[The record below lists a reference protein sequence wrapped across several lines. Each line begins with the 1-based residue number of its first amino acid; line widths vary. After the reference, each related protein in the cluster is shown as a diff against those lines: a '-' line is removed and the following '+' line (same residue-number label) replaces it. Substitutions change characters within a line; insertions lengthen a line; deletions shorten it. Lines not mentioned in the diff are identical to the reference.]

1 MPGTKRI
8 YLDYNAS
15 TPIAPE
21 VAEAM
26 ACFLPGCSLSGSP
39 LFGDQMVS
47 DHPTDGL
54 MDGSLIDNSLML
66 ERFGNP
72 SSTHWAGVPSRA
84 AVERARGQVACLLGC
99 SPEEIVFTSGGSES
113 NNHALKGA
121 FFSQQ
126 SRGNHIITSQVEHPA
141 ILQPCRFLET
151 LGAKV
156 TYLPVDSTGMVDPDD
171 IRKSITDRTILI
183 SIMHA
188 NNEVGTVQPIAEI
201 SRIVR
206 ERGILFHTDAAQ
218 SVGKIPVKVEELGV
232 DLLSVAGHKFYAPKG
247 VGCLYIRKGVRIES
261 LIHGAGHEG
270 GRRAGTENVLLDVAL
285 GAACESASAWIGMPE
300 TRKLRDRLFE
310 MLQETFA
317 DRVVRNGHATKR
329 LPNTLNVSFVGQSG
343 AEILSRMER
352 VAAATGSACHSGQV
366 KISPVLEAMG
376 VSPQI
381 GTGAIRFSL
390 GRETTREEI
399 TDLVGRLRMVILGK

>member
-26 ACFLPGCSLSGSP
+26 ACFLPRCSLIGSP
-39 LFGDQMVS
+39 LYGGPM
-47 DHPTDGL
+47 TDGL
-54 MDGSLIDNSLML
+54 MDGRLMM
-66 ERFGNP
+66 EGFGNP
-72 SSTHWAGVPSRA
+72 SSSHWAGVPARA
-84 AVERARGQVACLLGC
+84 AVERARGQVSSLLGC

-121 FFSQQ
+121 FFSLQ
-126 SRGNHIITSQVEHPA
+126 SQGNHIITSKVEHPA

-151 LGAKV
+151 LGAEV
-156 TYLPVDSTGMVDPDD
+156 TYVPVDSTGMVNPDD
-171 IRKSITDRTILI
+171 VRKSITDKTILI

-188 NNEVGTVQPIAEI
+188 NNEVGTVQPIPEI
-201 SRIVR
+201 SRITH

-218 SVGKIPVKVEELGV
+218 SVGKIPAKVEELGV

-285 GAACESASAWIGMPE
+285 GTACELASAWIGMPE
-300 TRKLRDRLFE
+300 TLKLRDLLLE

-317 DRVVRNGHATKR
+317 DRVVLNGHATKR

-343 AEILSRMER
+343 AEVLSKMPR

-376 VSPQI
+376 VSPQV
-381 GTGAIRFSL
+381 GGGAIRFSL

-399 TDLVGRLRMVILGK
+399 TEVISRLRRAILGK